1 MPSALAPRAESRT
14 GTAAPIATPIIMGR
28 AMSKRMAPVTARA
41 CRMPTAAEAL
51 WITLVKIRPSRM
63 PSRGLENVVSILIK
77 ASLERSS

>member
-1 MPSALAPRAESRT
+1 
-14 GTAAPIATPIIMGR
+14 
-28 AMSKRMAPVTARA
+28 MAPVTARA